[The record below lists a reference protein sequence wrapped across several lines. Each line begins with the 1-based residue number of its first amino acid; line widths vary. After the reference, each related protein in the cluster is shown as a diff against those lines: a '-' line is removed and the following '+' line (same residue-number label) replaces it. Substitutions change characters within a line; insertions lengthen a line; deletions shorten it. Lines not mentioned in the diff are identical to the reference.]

1 MDNSKSEQKDESSD
15 DITEDILQVEEDM
28 PPNLDVKILESSN
41 RLGLLGIWLL
51 KKGFIEEAKNL
62 ARQAGLERD

>member
-1 MDNSKSEQKDESSD
+1 VSKSKSEQKDESSD

-62 ARQAGLERD
+62 ARKAGLERD

>member
-1 MDNSKSEQKDESSD
+1 MTNNKSEQKDESSD

-62 ARQAGLERD
+62 ARQTGLEGD